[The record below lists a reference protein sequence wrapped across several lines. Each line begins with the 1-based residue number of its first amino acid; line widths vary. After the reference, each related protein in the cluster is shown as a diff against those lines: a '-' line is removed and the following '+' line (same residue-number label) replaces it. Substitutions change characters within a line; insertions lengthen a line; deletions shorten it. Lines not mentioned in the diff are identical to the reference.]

1 MDDPS
6 AKEGAGE
13 DAAQSV
19 PSRTG
24 SGNPLSSRKSAS
36 PRQFRFVMG
45 ASKPRKRRKASNPS
59 RSKNAV
65 APGSTLEARHS
76 SAGADILATA
86 GEDLQLPNTDQA
98 SSHAHDELG
107 NDDLIVPSPDLPA
120 SLGEDANL
128 FDSLDSLDQEESS
141 TAGILDNIMAL
152 SATPPFN
159 AMGTTEE
166 NALDNRDQ
174 LDPLMLD
181 LGSTLVE
188 SAQSDVLNPARNNL
202 HINESDMPYTSPPT
216 NAFGLS
222 NIFKNDH
229 DDLLRMCMVCTTI
242 FKKLKL
248 TRIQMTPS
256 FAYSR

>member
-6 AKEGAGE
+6 ANEGAGE

-24 SGNPLSSRKSAS
+24 SGNPLPSRKSAS
-36 PRQFRFVMG
+36 PRRFRFVMG

-59 RSKNAV
+59 RNKNAV
-65 APGSTLEARHS
+65 APGSTLEAHHS
-76 SAGADILATA
+76 STGADILATA
-86 GEDLQLPNTDQA
+86 GENLQLPNADQA
-98 SSHAHDELG
+98 SSHTHDELG
-107 NDDLIVPSPDLPA
+107 SDDLIVPSPNLPT

-128 FDSLDSLDQEESS
+128 FDSLDQGESS

-174 LDPLMLD
+174 LDPLTLD

-188 SAQSDVLNPARNNL
+188 SAQSDVLNTARNNL
-202 HINESDMPYTSPPT
+202 HINEIDMSYTSPST
-216 NAFGLS
+216 NTFGLS

-242 FKKLKL
+242 FKKLRL